1 MTACNGCGDHP
12 SAVCCDPVVSPVSP
26 LMLADGTAD
35 LIAARDGSGE
45 DVAFMR
51 EHLTPILP
59 RRVGLAMVAGWS
71 SGMSEFPFEGKD
83 GPELALQPA
92 WYYSCEFY
100 DATHKRCLDYD
111 NRPAMCRDYPWYGDP
126 PDPSKVL
133 PPTCSYRVDVGRTVE
148 TSVDLRVDG
157 TRGRTRRDLR

>member
-12 SAVCCDPVVSPVSP
+12 SAVCCDPVVSVFSP
-26 LMLADGTAD
+26 TMLADGSLDAGQGGD
-35 LIAARDGSGE
+35 SS
-45 DVAFMR
+45 DVAWMR
-51 EHLTPILP
+51 KHLTPILP
-59 RRVGLAMVAGWS
+59 RRRGLDMVRGWS
-71 SGMSEFPFEGKD
+71 SGLSEIGEVDHRTGRVQ
-83 GPELALQPA
+83 LHLIPA

-157 TRGRTRRDLR
+157 TRGRTRRV